1 MLVEEYCMVCEET
14 GDVLALDVSKAN
26 LEIKA
31 KKLGY
36 PVIAEHAYA
45 IDEFTVLVQC
55 GCGGDS
61 YRCAQL

>member
-1 MLVEEYCMVCEET
+1 MLTEEYCMVCEET
-14 GDVLALDVSKAN
+14 GDVLALDVSKEK
-26 LEIKA
+26 LEIRA
-31 KKLGY
+31 EKLGY
-36 PVIAEHAYA
+36 PVITEHVNT

>member
-14 GDVLALDVSKAN
+14 GDVLALDASKEN
-26 LEIKA
+26 LEIRA
-31 KKLGY
+31 EKLGY
-36 PVIAEHAYA
+36 PVITEHVNV

-61 YRCAQL
+61 YKCAQL